1 MILSGGLTGSEIVV
15 SKMNFLMIRDKKKRT
30 FMCPTRVSLIK
41 FLVLALV
48 PNPESKVIYIA
59 KSRNALHV
67 YLLQNITES
76 KLSLPQLFIG

>member
-15 SKMNFLMIRDKKKRT
+15 SKMNFLMIGDKKKRT

-48 PNPESKVIYIA
+48 PNPKSMVIYLA

>member
-1 MILSGGLTGSEIVV
+1 MIG
-15 SKMNFLMIRDKKKRT
+15 DKKKRT

-48 PNPESKVIYIA
+48 PNPKSMVIYIA